1 MLVSQIQALSAGG
14 KYRGCALDGASA
26 IKIFVIWHIYPPNE
40 EPITLRMDGA
50 YRETPESCC
59 HFHSTSKAAAENR
72 GNPHREAST
81 SAGGMQVG
89 DTPPAPE
96 STLSELATKQAF
108 LLCRD

>member
-1 MLVSQIQALSAGG
+1 MEQVLLKYLLSG
-14 KYRGCALDGASA
+14 
-26 IKIFVIWHIYPPNE
+26 IFIPPNE